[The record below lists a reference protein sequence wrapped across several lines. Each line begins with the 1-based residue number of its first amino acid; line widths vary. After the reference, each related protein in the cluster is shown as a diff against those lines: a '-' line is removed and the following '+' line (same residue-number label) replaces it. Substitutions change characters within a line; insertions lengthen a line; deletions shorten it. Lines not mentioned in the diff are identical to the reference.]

1 MEVLDIQEIIH
12 KDLLVVDSKAT
23 TKGQILKELADL
35 LERKGYVASAEIFL
49 TDVYQRESEGTTGIG
64 QGIAIPH
71 GKSTTVNQTV
81 IIIATLAQPIPWET
95 LDDQDVKVVLLF
107 AVKAE
112 DANLKHLRLLQ
123 KIATLLADNEF
134 IHKLKEV
141 DTVEALYQLMINQ

>member
-1 MEVLDIQEIIH
+1 M
-12 KDLLVVDSKAT
+12 
-23 TKGQILKELADL
+23 
-35 LERKGYVASAEIFL
+35 
-49 TDVYQRESEGTTGIG
+49 
-64 QGIAIPH
+64 
-71 GKSTTVNQTV
+71 NQTV
-81 IIIATLAQPIPWET
+81 ILIATLAQPIPWET

-134 IHKLKEV
+134 IHELKEV